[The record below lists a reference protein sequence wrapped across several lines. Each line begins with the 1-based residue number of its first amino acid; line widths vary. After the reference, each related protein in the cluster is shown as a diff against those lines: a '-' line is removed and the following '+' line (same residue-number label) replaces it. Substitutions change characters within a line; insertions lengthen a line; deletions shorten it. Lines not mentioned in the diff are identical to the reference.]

1 MTTGREGRG
10 YAPVD
15 VGSWT
20 LRDAEVRQFV
30 SAATRTVSSLVRST
44 FGPNG
49 LDSQIATLDN
59 VEEPEI
65 VHTTDA
71 AAILDAIERGGGF
84 GHPVAALFVDSVDA
98 MQRGLGDGS
107 TTAILL
113 ADALVREGIDL
124 IEAGVHP
131 TSVVVGYGMAAARA
145 GSVLDA
151 LAFDVDPDD
160 ETLLRALAATSMTAD
175 IPRATRD
182 AYASQVAEV
191 VRELARSG
199 DTDWVDTDD
208 AKVLADRAAS
218 GGLYRGIVVRR
229 YPGPLDES
237 EEARREFDWS
247 TLDPTTDAT
256 VALCDREVDFERT
269 AHSFGEGRD
278 SGVSLTSVEGFE
290 AYTAGLDERIAAA
303 ADRLRS
309 LGVDVLVSQ
318 EEIDERIRT
327 AFEAHDIAVVDGV
340 KYPLVDVYR
349 LARATGG
356 TVVDSLDDL
365 SITHLGTV
373 GSLTEHR
380 VGDEKWTVFDDC
392 EGEVFTLVVRVDTD
406 TASAEHERLLED
418 ALEVTATAVTD
429 RQALPGAGAPAMAVA
444 SALREYALSTA
455 DREQLAI
462 EAFADAI
469 ETVPRTLAENAGAD
483 PIDAIAAL
491 RGAHARTGGGGEDPV
506 PIGLSVDAD
515 LVDARE
521 AGIVEPRRV
530 FSQAIETAKTIAEQ
544 LLTVDAV
551 CHPGVDLG
559 SFRPEPERD

>member
-20 LRDAEVRQFV
+20 LRDADAQQFV
-30 SAATRTVSSLVRST
+30 SAATRTVKSLVRST

-49 LDSQIATLDN
+49 LDTQIATLDN

-98 MQRGLGDGS
+98 MQRGLKDGS

-131 TSVVVGYGMAAARA
+131 TSVVVGYSMAASRA

-151 LAFDVDPDD
+151 LAREADPDD
-160 ETLLRALAATSMTAD
+160 EQLLRSLAATSMTAD
-175 IPRATRD
+175 IPRETRETYAT
-182 AYASQVAEV
+182 QVAEV
-191 VRELARSG
+191 IGRLARSG

-208 AKVLADRAAS
+208 AKVLAGRAAS
-218 GGLYRGIVVRR
+218 GGLHRGIVVRR

-247 TLDPTTDAT
+247 TLDPMTNAT

-269 AHSFGEGRD
+269 ALSFGDGRD
-278 SGVSLTSVEGFE
+278 SGVDLTSIEQFE
-290 AYTAGLDERIAAA
+290 AYTEGLDRRIAAV

-318 EEIDERIRT
+318 EEIDDRIRT
-327 AFEAHDIAVVDGV
+327 AFEARDIAIVDGV

-365 SITHLGTV
+365 SSTHLGTV
-373 GSLTEHR
+373 GSLTERR
-380 VGDEKWTVFDDC
+380 VGDEKWTFFDDC
-392 EGEVFTLVVRVDTD
+392 EGGVFTLVVEVETD
-406 TASAEHERLLED
+406 TASAEHERLIED

-429 RQALPGAGAPAMAVA
+429 RQVLPGAGAPAMAVA
-444 SALREYALSTA
+444 SALREYALSVSG
-455 DREQLAI
+455 REQLAI
-462 EAFADAI
+462 EAFADALEI
-469 ETVPRTLAENAGAD
+469 IPRTLAENAGAD

-491 RGAHARTGGGGEDPV
+491 RGAHARAHADSEGPAS
-506 PIGLSVDAD
+506 IGLSADAE
-515 LVDARE
+515 LVDAWE
-521 AGIVEPRRV
+521 GGIIEPRRV
-530 FSQAIETAKTIAEQ
+530 FSQAIETARTIAEQ

-559 SFRPEPERD
+559 SFRPQPERD